1 MAVEIKIPQIG
12 ESISEAILSS
22 WLVSDGDYVEKD
34 QEIAEID
41 SDKATIMLNTE
52 QAGEVKL
59 LVEEGAKVLI
69 GDVVCSVDTS
79 KEGKKKVAEAKVE
92 AIPQTEPPK
101 QIAKN
106 DDVVE
111 TANSAD
117 LKVSVSPIAGEMIEK
132 NNLDIMK

>member
-59 LVEEGAKVLI
+59 LVEEGA
-69 GDVVCSVDTS
+69 
-79 KEGKKKVAEAKVE
+79 
-92 AIPQTEPPK
+92 
-101 QIAKN
+101 
-106 DDVVE
+106 
-111 TANSAD
+111 
-117 LKVSVSPIAGEMIEK
+117 
-132 NNLDIMK
+132 